1 MITLKDKQYIIL
13 EYIKNNKS
21 QMQIHKETG
30 VARDT
35 IRKYINEYEDRLRQA
50 GNDLSD
56 TEKVD
61 LIDEIVK
68 QPKYKSSP
76 RTKRVLT
83 EEVVDKIKYY
93 LKENE
98 KKRLTGM
105 SKQQMKKIDICEAL
119 NEEGFHISYS
129 SVSYAINNIEHKKRE
144 AFIKQDYSPGDIVEF
159 DFGNVKLY
167 TEDGILRDYKLAVFT
182 AAYSNYRW
190 ARLFPKEN
198 TACFLES
205 HAHFFNHI
213 QGVYNTVV
221 YDNMRIAVK
230 KFIGPSEKEPT
241 EALLKISLYYKFGY
255 RFCNTYSGNEK
266 GHVENSVEFVRR
278 KAFSKNVHF
287 ESIAHANEHLS
298 KVLDQLN
305 NKCSFGRTKT
315 SKELL
320 DEEREYLLP
329 DMPMYETSEI
339 RDFRVNKFSTI
350 MVDSCYYSVP
360 DNYVSEI
367 VRCKIYTNKI
377 IVFYNETKI
386 CEHIKTTGLNKWKID
401 IAHYT
406 YTLFRKPKALVS
418 STAFSQMDTILKNI
432 YSIYFKENE
441 KEFIKVIEC
450 VGKYGI
456 TTTFNAIK
464 NLQQNCPTNISA
476 DKIEFICGLKD
487 DNKLICLDDY
497 DDDIM
502 KNSMQMLSEFNNLL

>member
-1 MITLKDKQYIIL
+1 MITLKDKQHIIL

-35 IRKYINEYEDRLRQA
+35 IRKYIKEYEDRLRLA
-50 GNDLSD
+50 GTDLSD
-56 TEKVD
+56 DERID
-61 LIDEIVK
+61 LIEDIVK
-68 QPKYKSSP
+68 QPKYKSTP
-76 RTKRVLT
+76 RIKRVLT
-83 EEVVDKIKYY
+83 EEVIDKIKYY

-98 KKRLTGM
+98 TKRLTGL

-119 NEEGFHISYS
+119 NEDGFNVSYS
-129 SVSYAINNIEHKKRE
+129 SVVCAINAIEHKKRE
-144 AFIKQDYSPGDIVEF
+144 AYIKQDYSPGDIVEF

-167 TEDGILRDYKLAVFT
+167 TENNQLRDYKLAVFT
-182 AAYSNYRW
+182 SAYSNYRW

-205 HAHFFNHI
+205 HAYFFNHI
-213 QGVYNTVV
+213 QGSFKTVV
-221 YDNMRIAVK
+221 YDNARVAVK

-241 EALLKISLYYKFGY
+241 DALLKLSLYYKFDF
-255 RFCNTYSGNEK
+255 RFCNIRSGNEK
-266 GHVENSVEFVRR
+266 GHVENSVEFIRR
-278 KAFSKNVHF
+278 KAFSKNVNF
-287 ESIAHANEHLS
+287 ESLDHANIHLS
-298 KVLDQLN
+298 KVLDQIN
-305 NKCSFGRTKT
+305 EKCSFGRTKS

-320 DEEREYLLP
+320 NEEREYLLP
-329 DMPMYETSEI
+329 NMPLYETSEV

-350 MVDSCYYSVP
+350 MVDSCFYSVP
-360 DNYVSEI
+360 DKYVGMM

-377 IVFYNETKI
+377 IVFYDESKI
-386 CEHIKTTGLNKWKID
+386 CEHIKIPGLNKWKID

-406 YTLFRKPKALVS
+406 YTLFRKPNALIN
-418 STAFSQMDTILKNI
+418 STAFSQMDNILQNI
-432 YSIYFKENE
+432 YKKYFKDNE
-441 KEFIKVIEC
+441 KEFIQVIEC
-450 VGKYGI
+450 VGKYGM

-464 NLQQNCPTNISA
+464 HLEQACPTNISS